1 MEIHLTYVDPDRFP
15 VPDGWVAVGFI
26 GGGPTVMAYDP
37 ARVPHAVDDG
47 VPRPLDPVA
56 VNAALAPAVEAA
68 ASRLWP
74 QGWTYAISEAFRLN
88 RRSVQRDRITKS
100 GLHPVVLRTLG
111 SMGCH
116 DDAEGIGRLLH
127 ALAHYADAHAEGTG
141 DVDRLDDAMRAAGNA
156 LDGLKGVRTGR
167 ALRPRIDADNCED

>member
-1 MEIHLTYVDPDRFP
+1 MEILLTYVDPDVFP
-15 VPDGWVAVGFI
+15 VPPGWTAVGFL
-26 GGGPTVMAYDP
+26 GGGPTALAYDP
-37 ARVPHAVDDG
+37 ERTPHAVEDG
-47 VPRPLDPVA
+47 VPKPLDPVA

-88 RRSVQRDRITKS
+88 RRSVQRDRITRS

-111 SMGCH
+111 AMSCH
-116 DDAEGIGRLLH
+116 EDAEGIGRLLH
-127 ALAHYADAHAEGTG
+127 ALAHYADAHTEGNG
-141 DVDRLDDAMRAAGNA
+141 DVDRLDDAMRAAANA
-156 LDGLKGVRTGR
+156 LDGLKRVRTGR